1 MRVMGNRVVIK
12 FGGADLAT
20 GEKIR
25 RAAEMVLRSGFR
37 EIVVV
42 VSAMEGDTNRL
53 VEVVSQIGNVP
64 DEDYAEIVSMGE
76 RTSARL
82 FCSALGSLGADAVYL
97 EPSHEEWPILTDS
110 DYLDASADMD
120 KTCERVGRYMEPLLG
135 KKIIVVCGFL
145 GRDESGSVTT
155 LGRGGSDTT
164 AMVLGNCLRAEEVI
178 LVKETEG
185 VMSADPKI
193 VPEAKPLEKLDI
205 QEMFALAYGG
215 ARIVKADALKYKL
228 PSQKLRIVNFTNG
241 LQGGTE
247 VTGVFNASST
257 QIAQRRDLLAV
268 SIVCEIT
275 SERLGGIFSSLRD
288 RPIYGIST
296 GRGSLTIFT
305 SSENAKTLINDL
317 HSLSLCKA
325 LSARSG
331 IGMVELTHPVFI
343 DSPGWIAKVSGALAS
358 KSINIIEITTSKATI
373 SIFVDE
379 SKIEDAVNVLRD
391 ALEA

>member
-1 MRVMGNRVVIK
+1 LRVMGNRVVIK